1 MLAQSVQI
9 YTHKLSLYKSI
20 HTASQEVLYNTVYRI
35 AGIFGG
41 GGGGGKIFVSSN
53 FLASS

>member
-20 HTASQEVLYNTVYRI
+20 HTASQEVLYNTVYHI

-41 GGGGGKIFVSSN
+41 GGGG
-53 FLASS
+53 